1 MAFNIMD
8 LIKDQITP
16 DNIGIGAIAGMLGED
31 EKKTSSGIA
40 GAIPAVLGGL
50 LGSAGI
56 PQALLP

>member
-8 LIKDQITP
+8 MIKDQITP
-16 DNIGIGAIAGMLGED
+16 DNIGAIAGMLGED